1 MSKYH
6 SKLDRRRWEW
16 VRRRVLKRDNWR
28 CQSCGKYG
36 NQCDHVVPL
45 HKGGAVYD
53 MSNLQCLCRGCHIA
67 KTRAEY
73 GGPRDPAR
81 EAWAALVDELIVA
94 GRGGQ

>member
-36 NQCDHVVPL
+36 NQVDHIKPL
-45 HKGGAVYD
+45 HHRGAPYAEG
-53 MSNLQCLCRGCHIA
+53 NLQCLCRGCHIA

-73 GGPRDPAR
+73 SGPHDPAR
-81 EAWAALVDELIVA
+81 EAWRALVDEL
-94 GRGGQ
+94 RFT